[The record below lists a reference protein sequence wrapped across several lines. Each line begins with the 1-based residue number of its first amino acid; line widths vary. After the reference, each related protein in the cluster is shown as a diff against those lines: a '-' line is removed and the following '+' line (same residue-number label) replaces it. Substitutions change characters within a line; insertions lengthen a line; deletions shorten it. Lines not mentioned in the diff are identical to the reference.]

1 MKRDSRLSNV
11 LHALLHM
18 AEMDGPATSESLAQ
32 AMQTNPVVVRR
43 LMAGLRYAG
52 FVASAKGHGGGW
64 VLSCPLA
71 DITLRDIHEALGAPT
86 LLAVG
91 NRVESPGCIVEQA
104 VNRALSDAYQA
115 AEEVLLARLGE
126 VTLAQLSAEFH
137 QRMVAGGHS
146 HKAIAHDHDHNQ
158 DDANNDHSSQKDSDD
173 SSV

>member
-43 LMAGLRYAG
+43 LMAGLRFAG
-52 FVASAKGHGGGW
+52 FVSSAKGHGGGW

-91 NRVESPGCIVEQA
+91 NRVESPGCVVEQA
-104 VNRALSDAYQA
+104 VNAALSDAFDA
-115 AEEVLLARLGE
+115 AEQVLLNRLGE
-126 VTLAQLSAEFH
+126 VTLAQLYTDFH
-137 QRMVAGGHS
+137 QRMVAGSHS
-146 HKAIAHDHDHNQ
+146 HKDIDHEDF
-158 DDANNDHSSQKDSDD
+158 
-173 SSV
+173 

>member
-18 AEMDGPATSESLAQ
+18 AEMEGPATSEAMAQ

-52 FVASAKGHGGGW
+52 VVSSAKGHGGGG
-64 VLSCPLA
+64 V
-71 DITLRDIHEALGAPT
+71 
-86 LLAVG
+86 LAVG

-104 VNRALSDAYQA
+104 VNRALADAYQA
-115 AEEVLLARLGE
+115 AEEALLARLGA

-137 QRMVAGGHS
+137 ERMVAGGHG
-146 HKAIAHDHDHNQ
+146 HKEMEHGDGS
-158 DDANNDHSSQKDSDD
+158 NDNHPG
-173 SSV
+173 V

>member
-18 AEMDGPATSESLAQ
+18 AEMEGPATSEAMAQ

-52 FVASAKGHGGGW
+52 FVSSAKGHGGGW
-64 VLSCPLA
+64 VLSCPLT
-71 DITLRDIHEALGAPT
+71 DITLRDIYEALGAPT

-104 VNRALSDAYQA
+104 VNRALTDAYQA
-115 AEEVLLARLGE
+115 AEEALLARLGA

-137 QRMVAGGHS
+137 ERMVAGCHGHKEMEHGDGS
-146 HKAIAHDHDHNQ
+146 NGKHPG
-158 DDANNDHSSQKDSDD
+158 
-173 SSV
+173 V

>member
-1 MKRDSRLSNV
+1 
-11 LHALLHM
+11 M

-52 FVASAKGHGGGW
+52 FVSSAKGHGGGW
-64 VLSCPLA
+64 VLSCPLSEV
-71 DITLRDIHEALGAPT
+71 TLRDIHEALGAPT

-104 VNRALSDAYQA
+104 VNRALTDAYQA
-115 AEEVLLARLGE
+115 AEAVLLARLGE

-137 QRMVAGGHS
+137 QRMVAGCHS
-146 HKAIAHDHDHNQ
+146 HKEIAHGNHDPQHHN
-158 DDANNDHSSQKDSDD
+158 DL
-173 SSV
+173 

>member
-18 AEMDGPATSESLAQ
+18 AEMDGPATSDSLAQ

-52 FVASAKGHGGGW
+52 FVSSAKGHGGGW

-91 NRVESPGCIVEQA
+91 NRVESPGCVVEQA
-104 VNRALSDAYQA
+104 VNEALSDAFEA
-115 AEEVLLARLGE
+115 AEQVLLTRLGE
-126 VTLAQLSAEFH
+126 VTLAQLSAQFH
-137 QRMVAGGHS
+137 ERMVARGHA
-146 HKAIAHDHDHNQ
+146 HKDFAHEHL
-158 DDANNDHSSQKDSDD
+158 
-173 SSV
+173 

>member
-52 FVASAKGHGGGW
+52 FVSSAKGHGGGW

-91 NRVESPGCIVEQA
+91 NRVESPGCAVEQA
-104 VNRALSDAYQA
+104 VNEALSDAFEA
-115 AEEVLLARLGE
+115 AEQVLLARLGE
-126 VTLAQLSAEFH
+126 VTLAQLSAQFH
-137 QRMVAGGHS
+137 ERMVARGHAD
-146 HKAIAHDHDHNQ
+146 KDFAHEHL
-158 DDANNDHSSQKDSDD
+158 
-173 SSV
+173 